1 MKINLEKNKEYLN
14 NENLK
19 VKIVDQFEDYFFD
32 EDKNIYNK
40 DGECINLIK
49 LINNENVFNLKKMI

>member
-14 NENLK
+14 NENFK
-19 VKIVDQFEDYFFD
+19 VKIVDQLEDYFFD